1 MFLVDRMAESD
12 KIIQE
17 ALSRLTSQLE
27 SIEKK
32 VGNNAVDLGKVQFGY
47 DVHQSGTGGVGAGGK
62 AVEGR
67 VGVSSRHGG
76 HESHGCSTNPGV
88 IFISGHEHLCLR
100 HLHF

>member
-47 DVHQSGTGGVGAGGK
+47 DVHQS
-62 AVEGR
+62 E
-67 VGVSSRHGG
+67 
-76 HESHGCSTNPGV
+76 
-88 IFISGHEHLCLR
+88 
-100 HLHF
+100 